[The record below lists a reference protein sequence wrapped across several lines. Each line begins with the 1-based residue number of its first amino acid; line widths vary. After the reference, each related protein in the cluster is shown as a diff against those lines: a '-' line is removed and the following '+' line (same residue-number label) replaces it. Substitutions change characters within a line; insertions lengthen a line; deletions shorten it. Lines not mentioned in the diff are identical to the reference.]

1 MTGLNSETLEPRAYK
16 PFNALGYQ
24 LYCEII
30 RLLRNPGYLIP
41 TVLFPIMFFTLFGLP
56 NAKENI
62 GNGVTVGAYL
72 LASYGTYGMLSSA
85 LFGFGTGIAAER
97 GLGWNRL
104 TRATP
109 MHPIM
114 YFTAKIM
121 TAMLSGLFTL
131 AALFVFGI
139 LVAHISLAPETW
151 LLLTARIM
159 LGMMPFVALG
169 LFIGYLG
176 NPQSATPITQLI
188 FLPMSFASGIFLPIK
203 NLPTF
208 VQDLAPYLPAYHSG
222 QLAWHTL
229 GAGDSSS
236 LNSHLIWNFGFTVLF
251 LVLAV
256 WAYKRDE
263 VKQYG

>member
-1 MTGLNSETLEPRAYK
+1 MTDFEPTNLNARAYN
-16 PFNALGYQ
+16 PFKGLGYQ
-24 LYCEII
+24 LYCELI
-30 RLLRNPGYLIP
+30 RLLRNPGFLIP

-56 NAKENI
+56 NANETI

-72 LASYGTYGMLSSA
+72 LASYGTYGMLSAA

-114 YFTAKIM
+114 YFSAKII
-121 TAMLSGLFTL
+121 TAMLFGLITL
-131 AALFVFGI
+131 TALFAFGI
-139 LVAHISLAPETW
+139 VVANISLPISTW
-151 LLLTARIM
+151 LLLSTRIM
-159 LGMMPFVALG
+159 LGMIPFVTLG

-203 NLPTF
+203 NLPQF

-229 GAGDSSS
+229 GAGDKTS
-236 LNSHLIWNFGFTVLF
+236 LETHLIWNFGFTVLF
-251 LVLAV
+251 LLLAI

-263 VKQYG
+263 AKQYG